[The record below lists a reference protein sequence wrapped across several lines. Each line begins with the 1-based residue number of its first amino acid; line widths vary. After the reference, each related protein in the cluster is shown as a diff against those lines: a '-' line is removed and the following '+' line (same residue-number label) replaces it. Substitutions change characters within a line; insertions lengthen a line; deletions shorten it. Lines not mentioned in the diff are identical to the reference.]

1 MVEIRLTANNQT
13 AEPVRV
19 HVQLISMLGEEHTY
33 DLGAASSMTV
43 QYREFQSLEVTI
55 RRISDKAV
63 LFDARWDNDE
73 LRALHGNI
81 TVDVL
86 P

>member
-1 MVEIRLTANNQT
+1 
-13 AEPVRV
+13 
-19 HVQLISMLGEEHTY
+19 
-33 DLGAASSMTV
+33 MTV